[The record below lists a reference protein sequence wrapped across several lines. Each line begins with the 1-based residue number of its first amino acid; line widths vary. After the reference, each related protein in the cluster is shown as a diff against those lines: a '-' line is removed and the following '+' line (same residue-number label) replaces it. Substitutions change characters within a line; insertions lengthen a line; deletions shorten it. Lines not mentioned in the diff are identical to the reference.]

1 MHADHALGLRP
12 VHARRE
18 LELLT
23 HQLRDPRAGAQED
36 HRPEAADSPEQVRAA
51 AAGSEYTVASQT
63 AAIPE
68 PVLHTFSSERRGFFS
83 VADGTA
89 FSEETTFWNPSWT
102 FARGSVQTSDIQDLT
117 RSAIGIGTGKLLPRR
132 LYRLQI
138 DPRIGFGEDQA
149 SCYPGC
155 RTLTRDK
162 GYGLGISAHR
172 GSPRSHCS
180 PASDRSRH
188 TCHPSAFR
196 SPSRSP

>member
-1 MHADHALGLRP
+1 M
-12 VHARRE
+12 
-18 LELLT
+18 
-23 HQLRDPRAGAQED
+23 
-36 HRPEAADSPEQVRAA
+36 
-51 AAGSEYTVASQT
+51 ASKT

-68 PVLHTFSSERRGFFS
+68 PVLHTFSGDRRGFFS

-162 GYGLGISAHR
+162 GYGLGIFR
-172 GSPRSHCS
+172 PGSWIAAQPLFAGLGSVAAYLPSKRISIAVTVAMS
-180 PASDRSRH
+180 EGAFNSSGVPADYHKELFNQIGKILAPSD
-188 TCHPSAFR
+188 P
-196 SPSRSP
+196 PPP